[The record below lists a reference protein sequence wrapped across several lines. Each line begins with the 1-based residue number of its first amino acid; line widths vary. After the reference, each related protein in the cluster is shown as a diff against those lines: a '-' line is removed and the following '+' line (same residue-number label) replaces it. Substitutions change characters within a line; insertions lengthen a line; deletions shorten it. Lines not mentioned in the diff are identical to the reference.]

1 MSEDKKYKLPD
12 DYNTL
17 QEYIMK
23 DVKGKIETLKLEKG
37 SLFNRLWYVKNVR
50 KNIARIYGSIING
63 NEEVIISLEYI
74 LLMKMHLGIT
84 INKVNMITREFTSK
98 LTIYKLTEIE
108 FDGKYKEAIEEL
120 IRIFNKIGGNNN

>member
-17 QEYIMK
+17 QEYIMR
-23 DVKGKIETLKLEKG
+23 DVKEKVETLKLEKG
-37 SLFNRLWYVKNVR
+37 TLFNRLWYVKNVR
-50 KNIARIYGSIING
+50 KNIARIYGSIIKD

-74 LLMKMHLGIT
+74 LLMKIHLRTT
-84 INKVNMITREFTSK
+84 INKVDMITREFTSK

-108 FDGKYKEAIEEL
+108 FDGQYKEAIEEL

>member
-12 DYNTL
+12 DYTTL

-23 DVKGKIETLKLEKG
+23 DVKEKVETLKLEKG

-108 FDGKYKEAIEEL
+108 FDGQYKEAIEEL

>member
-23 DVKGKIETLKLEKG
+23 DVKEKVETLKLEKG
-37 SLFNRLWYVKNVR
+37 TLFNRLWYVKNVR
-50 KNIARIYGSIING
+50 KNIARIYGSIIKD

-84 INKVNMITREFTSK
+84 INKVDMITREFTSK

-108 FDGKYKEAIEEL
+108 FDGQYKEAIEEL

>member
-12 DYNTL
+12 DSNTL

-23 DVKGKIETLKLEKG
+23 DVKEKVETLKLEKG
-37 SLFNRLWYVKNVR
+37 TLFNRLWYVKNVR
-50 KNIARIYGSIING
+50 KNIARIYGSIIKD

-84 INKVNMITREFTSK
+84 INKVDMITREFTSK
-98 LTIYKLTEIE
+98 LNIYKLTEIE
-108 FDGKYKEAIEEL
+108 FDGHYKEAIEEL

>member
-12 DYNTL
+12 DYTTL

-23 DVKGKIETLKLEKG
+23 DVKEKVETLKLEKG
-37 SLFNRLWYVKNVR
+37 TLFNRLWYVKNVR
-50 KNIARIYGSIING
+50 KNIARIYGSIIKD

-84 INKVNMITREFTSK
+84 INKVDMITREFTSK

-108 FDGKYKEAIEEL
+108 FDGQYKEAIEEL